1 MPVAAPAA
9 VPTVVASPRQRSS
22 ASVSL
27 SQVSAASFGLGPSPS
42 VTTSPPPLAMCRHQ
56 SNWAGARSVSGS
68 SVVRGAGDTSAKSSR
83 AGSTVGVGMGE
94 GSPRRR
100 RKAAPANARG
110 PRRRPRQPTR
120 GVAFTGR
127 RAPQDV
133 VHGTSVL
140 YCQAVLLCLFLGL
153 VRYDESDDID
163 KEDQRLLNKLFQDV
177 HVMIFVGFGFLMMF
191 LRKYGYSSVGFTLMI
206 GALMIQWAALCQGF
220 FNLQSDGKIYL
231 SMVSLFNADVAT
243 AAILISFGA
252 VLGKT
257 TPLQLVAMG
266 SVEMVFFAVNEHVC
280 HKLHIVDLGGS
291 IIVHV
296 FGAYFGLAVSR
307 ALGRPGDNS
316 NESSSYT
323 SDMFAM
329 IGTVFLWLFWPSF
342 NGGLASGHA
351 RHRAVINTYL
361 ALASGCVVAYAVS
374 SLSQRAGKFNMVHV
388 QNATLAGGV
397 AMGTAADLMVQPVGA
412 LIIGGLAGAL
422 SVLGYAFLQPVILN
436 RLKVHDT
443 CGVHNLHG
451 MPGVMAAIVS
461 AVMAG
466 IASERDYSWRLYEQF
481 PAMAPRGDEPDD
493 KLDTVR
499 SYLGPAFE
507 PGLGRTPL
515 QQAGYQL
522 AALAVTLVVSLVTG
536 TVTGFLLRQDKLLPQ
551 LGKEGLFEDAPHWDV
566 PDEECGA
573 TESAPPVAPPS
584 AVTLAPLSVGAAR
597 KLSAS
602 SLEARNNIP
611 ALSTEVE
618 RDQVPRD
625 ETHKW

>member
-1 MPVAAPAA
+1 MIRRCGGTAGGLLAA
-9 VPTVVASPRQRSS
+9 Q
-22 ASVSL
+22 
-27 SQVSAASFGLGPSPS
+27 
-42 VTTSPPPLAMCRHQ
+42 LALI
-56 SNWAGARSVSGS
+56 
-68 SVVRGAGDTSAKSSR
+68 
-83 AGSTVGVGMGE
+83 
-94 GSPRRR
+94 
-100 RKAAPANARG
+100 
-110 PRRRPRQPTR
+110 
-120 GVAFTGR
+120 
-127 RAPQDV
+127 
-133 VHGTSVL
+133 VL
-140 YCQAVLLCLFLGL
+140 YGVLTK
-153 VRYDESDDID
+153 YDRVVDPKTAGVSDLESYYPM
-163 KEDQRLLNKLFQDV
+163 FQDV

-191 LRKYGYSSVGFTLMI
+191 LRKYGYSSVGFTLML
-206 GALMIQWAALCQGF
+206 GALMVQWAALCQGF
-220 FNLQSDGKIYL
+220 FKLQSDGKIYL
-231 SMVSLFNADVAT
+231 SMISLFNADVAT
-243 AAILISFGA
+243 AAVLISFGA

-266 SVEMVFFAVNEHVC
+266 TVEMVFFAANEYLC
-280 HKLHIVDLGGS
+280 HTLNIVDLGGS

-307 ALGRPGDNS
+307 ALGRPAENS
-316 NESSSYT
+316 KESSTYT

-451 MPGVMAAIVS
+451 MPGVMAAI
-461 AVMAG
+461 
-466 IASERDYSWRLYEQF
+466 F
-481 PAMAPRGDEPDD
+481 PALIPRDD
-493 KLDTVR
+493 QPEELDTVR
-499 SYLGPAFE
+499 SSLSAAVE

-522 AALAVTLVVSLVTG
+522 AALAMTLVVSVITG
-536 TVTGFLLRQDKLLPQ
+536 TITGFLIRQDKLLHQ
-551 LGKEGLFEDAPHWDV
+551 LGKEGLFEDATFWEV
-566 PDEECGA
+566 PDEESGGS
-573 TESAPPVAPPS
+573 EVSPS
-584 AVTLAPLSVGAAR
+584 AAANLTTMTLGTVR

-602 SLEARNNIP
+602 SVEAANNIP
-611 ALSTEVE
+611 TLSAEADRE
-618 RDQVPRD
+618 PRD
-625 ETHKW
+625 ETHNKW

>member
-1 MPVAAPAA
+1 MIRRCGGTAGGLLAA
-9 VPTVVASPRQRSS
+9 Q
-22 ASVSL
+22 
-27 SQVSAASFGLGPSPS
+27 
-42 VTTSPPPLAMCRHQ
+42 LALI
-56 SNWAGARSVSGS
+56 
-68 SVVRGAGDTSAKSSR
+68 
-83 AGSTVGVGMGE
+83 
-94 GSPRRR
+94 
-100 RKAAPANARG
+100 
-110 PRRRPRQPTR
+110 
-120 GVAFTGR
+120 
-127 RAPQDV
+127 
-133 VHGTSVL
+133 VL
-140 YCQAVLLCLFLGL
+140 YGVLTK
-153 VRYDESDDID
+153 YDRVVDPKTAGVSDLESYYPM
-163 KEDQRLLNKLFQDV
+163 FQDV

-191 LRKYGYSSVGFTLMI
+191 LRKYGYSSVGFTLML
-206 GALMIQWAALCQGF
+206 GALMVQWAALCQGF
-220 FNLQSDGKIYL
+220 FKLQSDGKIYL
-231 SMVSLFNADVAT
+231 SMISLFNADVAT
-243 AAILISFGA
+243 AAVLISFGA

-266 SVEMVFFAVNEHVC
+266 TVEMVFFAANEYLC
-280 HKLHIVDLGGS
+280 HTLNIVDLGGS

-307 ALGRPGDNS
+307 ALGRPAENS
-316 NESSSYT
+316 KESSTYT

-466 IASERDYSWRLYEQF
+466 IASQNDYGWQLYVQF
-481 PAMAPRGDEPDD
+481 PALIPRDD
-493 KLDTVR
+493 QPEELDTVR
-499 SYLGPAFE
+499 SSLSAAVE

-522 AALAVTLVVSLVTG
+522 AALAMTLVVSVITG
-536 TVTGFLLRQDKLLPQ
+536 TITGFLIRQDKLLHQ
-551 LGKEGLFEDAPHWDV
+551 LGKEGLFEDATFWEV
-566 PDEECGA
+566 PDEESGGS
-573 TESAPPVAPPS
+573 EVSPS
-584 AVTLAPLSVGAAR
+584 AAANLTTMTLGTVR

-602 SLEARNNIP
+602 SVEAANNIP
-611 ALSTEVE
+611 TLSAEADRE
-618 RDQVPRD
+618 PRD
-625 ETHKW
+625 ETHNKW